1 MYPSLHHLKV
11 TFFKEATSFIQQ
23 MEEVIPAASDLLGS
37 SNTTDVRCVCSNDS
51 YARFSS
57 VTMII
62 SAELTR
68 QWVLVSEGERIGCL
82 PRNVPTLWV

>member
-57 VTMII
+57 VYHDYQCRADT
-62 SAELTR
+62 T
-68 QWVLVSEGERIGCL
+68 VGVGF
-82 PRNVPTLWV
+82 